1 MKALTEEQLTE
12 ITGITGDKIATLRG
26 QGLPFIKDK
35 GAFFY
40 LPKEA
45 LLWIVDNYIGS
56 KDKLNN
62 HNVVTRAY
70 KKGFN
75 PNDF

>member
-12 ITGITGDKIATLRG
+12 ITGITRDKLVNLRG
-26 QGLPFIKDK
+26 QGLPFIEDK

-40 LPKEA
+40 LPQEA
-45 LLWIVDNYIGS
+45 LLWIVDNYIS

>member
-1 MKALTEEQLTE
+1 MKVLTEEQLTE
-12 ITGITGDKIATLRG
+12 ITSITRDEIATLRG

-40 LPKEA
+40 PPENTLS
-45 LLWIVDNYIGS
+45 WIVDNYISS

-62 HNVVTRAY
+62 HNIVTRAY